1 MAMSEGRFLARAA
14 LLAVL
19 HFSLL
24 CTAVTACTPE
34 NPVDEILASPAG
46 QRMAWAL
53 EAVRPGAALDPS
65 EVFTPDY
72 FEVIPRSAIEE
83 AVRAMGED
91 TGGLNLVSAW
101 ESGNLQL
108 TAATQAANDSAWWRV
123 QVDVEEDAPFR
134 ITRLAYNRAPE
145 FGPPE
150 YRDWTELD
158 QAMAELDGRVS
169 FAAYAWEGNDLN
181 PLLLHNPDLP
191 LAIGSTFKLWVLG
204 ALAESIT
211 QGEASWSEELAIR
224 NHWKSLPS
232 GRMQDLPENE
242 LRTLAEYAEQM
253 ISVSDNTATDHLI
266 NRIGREEVEDFA
278 ERHGSEPGRNR
289 PFLTTYELFKLK
301 INADSALLHAYLS
314 ASEAERRALLRGP
327 VARLSLPDPSE
338 EPESPTAIDQ
348 IEWFASAS
356 QLCRLMADLVELGK
370 RPAHIPVERV
380 LTRNPGFDWDRNLWP
395 FVAYKGGSEAGV
407 LNLTW
412 MMERRDGRRFVM
424 SLGVND
430 PQSPVD
436 TNPIILAAA
445 SAGKLLERE
454 R

>member
-1 MAMSEGRFLARAA
+1 M
-14 LLAVL
+14 
-19 HFSLL
+19 
-24 CTAVTACTPE
+24 TACTPE
-34 NPVDEILASPAG
+34 NPAEKIMASPAG

-65 EVFTPDY
+65 DEFTPDY
-72 FEVIPRSAIEE
+72 FEVIPQSAIEE
-83 AVRAMGED
+83 AVGEMGED
-91 TGGLNLVSAW
+91 TGGLNLVSIW
-101 ESGNLQL
+101 ESGDHQL
-108 TAATQAANDSAWWRV
+108 TAATQAANDSTWWRV

-134 ITRLAYNRAPE
+134 ITRLAYNEAPE

-150 YRDWTELD
+150 YPDWAGLEEALG
-158 QAMAELDGRVS
+158 ELDGRVS
-169 FAAYAWEGNDLN
+169 FAAYAWEGTDLT

-191 LAIGSTFKLWVLG
+191 LAIASTFKLWVLG
-204 ALAESIT
+204 ALAESIG

-224 NHWKSLPS
+224 NDWKSLPS
-232 GRMQDLPENE
+232 GRMQNLPENE

-253 ISVSDNTATDHLI
+253 ISISDNTATDHLI
-266 NRIGREEVEDFA
+266 NRVGRDEVEDFA
-278 ERHGSEPGRNR
+278 ERHGSETGTNR

-301 INADSALLHAYLS
+301 INADSALLQAYVS
-314 ASEAERRALLRGP
+314 ASEAERRALLRDP
-327 VARLSLPDPSE
+327 VARLPLPDPSE

-348 IEWFASAS
+348 VEWFASAS
-356 QLCRLMADLVELGK
+356 QLSRLMADLVEVGQ
-370 RPAHIPVERV
+370 RPGQNPVERA
-380 LTRNPGFDWDRNLWP
+380 LTRNPGFDWDRTIWP

-412 MMERRDGRRFVM
+412 MMERQDGRRFVM

-430 PQSPVD
+430 SQTPVD
-436 TNPIILAAA
+436 PDPVIMSVA